1 MPIRTAS
8 LTRQIKKNGA
18 RLHLAMASRAY
29 SQGADQPP
37 SAQEKAL
44 LEERRL
50 LKEARAERQVQAKL
64 PRQKAVR
71 WIKEAKPPKAPKAPK
86 APKEPKEAKATKGNK
101 PSRADKLIRKAENLE
116 AAKKA
121 ARKSARRLHRLLRLL
136 HPPRLRLSASVEGRY
151 FANTNIMATST
162 PIRKLASISP
172 ASLRYRHPTR
182 QPGGPSREMRCW
194 RHSSNGSIYER
205 QEAPGKKAY
214 VASARQ

>member
-1 MPIRTAS
+1 MPGGLLSELRATIGSWRSQIGRELLLTTERFLVTETARVEPCVSRLPRHASATLRTAYGKWHGNPTSSTLDAHPNWNAVMPIRTAS
-8 LTRQIKKNGA
+8 LTHQIKKNGA

-29 SQGADQPP
+29 SQGEDQPP

-50 LKEARAERQVQAKL
+50 LKEARAERQAQAKL

-71 WIKEAKPPKAPKAPK
+71 WIKEVKPPKAPKAPK

-121 ARKSARRLHRLLRLL
+121 ARKSA
-136 HPPRLRLSASVEGRY
+136 
-151 FANTNIMATST
+151 
-162 PIRKLASISP
+162 
-172 ASLRYRHPTR
+172 
-182 QPGGPSREMRCW
+182 
-194 RHSSNGSIYER
+194 
-205 QEAPGKKAY
+205 KA
-214 VASARQ
+214 